1 MAKEK
6 VIWLDG
12 ELVPWD
18 DANIHVTSYGLY
30 FGIGFFEAIRTFDTP
45 DGPAFFRLDDHLKRL
60 ANTAHTYLAKLP
72 YSASDITAACKQ
84 TVKANGLT
92 ECLVRPIVFLGDG
105 DHPLAAK
112 WRATVIAMSRGP
124 YVTLPD
130 EGGVHTKISS
140 FHRMSANS
148 FPPAAKA
155 TGQYLNAYLAQSD
168 ALGAKYDDA
177 LLLNEHG
184 HVVDGWVH
192 NVFVVRD
199 GVMRTPPVSAG
210 ALAGITRDTVI
221 TLARE
226 QGLTCVEENLV
237 RTDLYNADEVF
248 LTGTSAGLVPVISV
262 DRRTVGDGK
271 PGEVSRTL
279 ADMFGDIVH
288 GRVDLHPEWREP
300 VG

>member
-1 MAKEK
+1 MSKEK

-18 DANIHVTSYGLY
+18 EATIHVTSYGLY

-45 DGPAFFRLDDHLKRL
+45 AGPAFFRLADHLKRL
-60 ANTAHTYLAKLP
+60 SDTAHTYLATLP
-72 YSASDITAACKQ
+72 YSQSDLIAACKR
-84 TVKANGLT
+84 VVRGNDLA

-112 WRATVIAMSRGP
+112 WRATVIAMARGP
-124 YVTLPD
+124 YVSLPD
-130 EGGVHTKISS
+130 EGGIHAKISS
-140 FHRMSANS
+140 FHRMSANAL
-148 FPPAAKA
+148 PPAAKA

-192 NVFVVRD
+192 NIFVVRD
-199 GVMRTPPVSAG
+199 GVLRTPPVSAG
-210 ALAGITRDTVI
+210 ALAGITRDTMI

-271 PGEVSRTL
+271 PGELSRTL

-288 GRVDLHPEWREP
+288 GRVDTHAEWLEP